1 MKIICPKC
9 QYENQADST
18 RIVCARCATI
28 IEVKQDQGMGPNSGA
43 GIDSNGRRQTARLP
57 FVGNVGNSQPLNN
70 PAGNPA
76 PAPSRDVYAT
86 RIGDDFDDVLDI
98 PRQAPQSFPPV
109 NEPAAAFED
118 VFAMPNYDA
127 PTNFDFPP
135 TEKKPTA
142 PIEGFPTGSGR
153 QRSTQ
158 DYGASA
164 EPELMGWPVLPEN
177 SEEDQEPVAGYTS
190 NRGALLARV
199 GLIVVV
205 FGLLSFLAYYVLVNK
220 IGSRQEAFPDKE
232 TSAGNAGTAVP
243 AATLPPVTDSNPG
256 NKPPEAKP
264 PATDSSNQPTANAS
278 QGSKPQD
285 SAKQVPLP
293 PITGPNGN
301 SQSPKPVSQT
311 GVLPAPQGGNL
322 TLQVGSYNDQAQAS
336 ERVSRLE
343 SLGAKAR
350 VVRADVGGKTWYRV
364 QVGGFK
370 SREEAVGYA
379 NKLKGQ
385 GAVQDFIVTTVSK

>member
-1 MKIICPKC
+1 
-9 QYENQADST
+9 
-18 RIVCARCATI
+18 
-28 IEVKQDQGMGPNSGA
+28 
-43 GIDSNGRRQTARLP
+43 
-57 FVGNVGNSQPLNN
+57 
-70 PAGNPA
+70 
-76 PAPSRDVYAT
+76 
-86 RIGDDFDDVLDI
+86 
-98 PRQAPQSFPPV
+98 
-109 NEPAAAFED
+109 
-118 VFAMPNYDA
+118 
-127 PTNFDFPP
+127 
-135 TEKKPTA
+135 
-142 PIEGFPTGSGR
+142 
-153 QRSTQ
+153 
-158 DYGASA
+158 
-164 EPELMGWPVLPEN
+164 MGWPVLPEN

-336 ERVSRLE
+336 ERVTRLE

-350 VVRADVGGKTWYRV
+350 VVKADVSGKTWYRV